1 MGWLRGK
8 SEAKTFAKALNLLR
22 MMLNSIGGS
31 LSDAS
36 KVMMPEV
43 EDAEDPA
50 AKYF

>member
-8 SEAKTFAKALNLLR
+8 SEAKTLAKALNLLR

-31 LSDAS
+31 LFDAS

-50 AKYF
+50 TKYF